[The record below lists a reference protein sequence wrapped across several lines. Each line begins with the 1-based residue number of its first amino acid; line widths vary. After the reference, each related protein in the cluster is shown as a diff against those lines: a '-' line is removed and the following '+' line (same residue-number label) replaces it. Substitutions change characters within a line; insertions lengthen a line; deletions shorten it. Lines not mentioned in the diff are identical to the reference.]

1 MDKKKMY
8 ELVKTLALMGA
19 MGAGATGL
27 LSGCCS
33 HGHGYIDYVPV
44 RVFDCRPC
52 NPGQARPLDQK
63 WKKPKYILLDPRCY
77 HR

>member
-8 ELVKTLALMGA
+8 ELVKIFAMMGA
-19 MGAGATGL
+19 MGAAGL
-27 LSGCCS
+27 LGGCCS

-44 RVFDCRPC
+44 RVYDCRPY
-52 NPGQARPLDQK
+52 NPGQARPLNQK
-63 WKKPKYILLDPRCY
+63 WKKPKYRVILDPRCY